1 MTSSISKHHL
11 IPVYFLMITFIG
23 CIGFLSHK
31 DQNGEQQEWRGSS
44 SFLYP
49 MPNQDYQSLLENVSY
64 PVEALEAGI
73 EGTAVVY
80 AHIDSL
86 GNMIES
92 MIKDGFPGTGL
103 GDSALAAVRRTRW
116 RPAERYR
123 TALSMWIVIPITF
136 DLKDP
141 DYHSPTR
148 RGFMPINSLPVPIG
162 GYEALETRINHNPV
176 IKAAGIQGGILVQAF
191 IDTSGRAVHAYMTVG
206 PHPDF
211 AFSLGE
217 IVLEEIRKTR
227 FIPAKQRDRPA
238 GVWYSVKIKL
248 SGNKK

>member
-1 MTSSISKHHL
+1 MTSSISKHQL
-11 IPVYFLMITFIG
+11 IPVYFLMITLVG
-23 CIGFLSHK
+23 CIGSLSYK
-31 DQNGEQQEWRGSS
+31 NQEEEQQEWRGSS
-44 SFLYP
+44 NFLYP
-49 MPNQDYQSLLENVSY
+49 MPNPDYQSLLENVSY
-64 PVEALEAGI
+64 HIEALEAGI
-73 EGTAVVY
+73 EGTVVVY

-86 GNMIES
+86 GNVIES
-92 MIKDGFPGTGL
+92 MIKDGFPSTGL
-103 GDSALAAVRRTRW
+103 DDSALAAVRRTRW
-116 RPAERYR
+116 QPAKRYR

-141 DYHSPTR
+141 DYHSPTI
-148 RGFMPINSLPVPIG
+148 RGFMPIDSLPVPIG

-227 FIPAKQRDRPA
+227 FESAKRRDRPV
-238 GVWYSVKIKL
+238 GIWYSLKFKVT
-248 SGNKK
+248 SAEE